1 MSSNTDPAQAEA
13 KSQPASTQ
21 EQTDAHATETTA
33 EPQAGYRFWLAF
45 WSLALTNLAAA
56 FDATTLS
63 VALPK
68 ISSELGGSSTE
79 AFWAGTSYLLA
90 TTAMMLI
97 WVTVSDT
104 LGRRIAILTAL
115 VVFAAGAII
124 CAVASNWTTML
135 AGRTIQ
141 GVGCGGVV
149 GLTVVLITD
158 LVPLRRRGK
167 LYALISVV
175 WAVGGPIGPIIG
187 GVLSQKGAW
196 RWIFWMNLPIV
207 AVGMAGIAVFLRLS
221 HRQRAIGEAL
231 RCFDFAGSALFVA
244 SATALLMPITWG
256 GTQYPWS
263 SWQTLVPLLLGILG
277 IVAFGFYEKWSQ
289 SRWPNISQLVPL
301 NIFSN
306 HSVLLLFACSTLHGL
321 VLYSFVY
328 YMPEYFQGVKLYSPI
343 VSGVAALPQTVTIVP
358 CAAFVG
364 VVVGLTGRYRWAVW
378 AGWLLVSGGCGLLVL
393 LDAHTSVAQWI
404 FLQAVSGLGIGL
416 LFPSISLAVQASVPE
431 SSVSTAATLVLFFR
445 SMGQALGVAIGSAIL
460 ENQLQLRWEKIPGHE
475 LHGSG
480 SKPGDIM
487 ALVSLLKQL
496 PRDDPFTVHARDALA
511 ASFQVIWIASCALS
525 GVRFLAMLPL
535 KEYDMNREHASTQ
548 RFQHDTAEQVKESK
562 QDKRVMAAAH

>member
-1 MSSNTDPAQAEA
+1 
-13 KSQPASTQ
+13 
-21 EQTDAHATETTA
+21 
-33 EPQAGYRFWLAF
+33 
-45 WSLALTNLAAA
+45 
-56 FDATTLS
+56 
-63 VALPK
+63 
-68 ISSELGGSSTE
+68 
-79 AFWAGTSYLLA
+79 
-90 TTAMMLI
+90 MMLI

-277 IVAFGFYEKWSQ
+277 IVAFGFYE
-289 SRWPNISQLVPL
+289 
-301 NIFSN
+301 
-306 HSVLLLFACSTLHGL
+306 
-321 VLYSFVY
+321 
-328 YMPEYFQGVKLYSPI
+328 
-343 VSGVAALPQTVTIVP
+343 
-358 CAAFVG
+358 
-364 VVVGLTGRYRWAVW
+364 
-378 AGWLLVSGGCGLLVL
+378 
-393 LDAHTSVAQWI
+393 
-404 FLQAVSGLGIGL
+404 
-416 LFPSISLAVQASVPE
+416 
-431 SSVSTAATLVLFFR
+431 
-445 SMGQALGVAIGSAIL
+445 
-460 ENQLQLRWEKIPGHE
+460 
-475 LHGSG
+475 
-480 SKPGDIM
+480 
-487 ALVSLLKQL
+487 
-496 PRDDPFTVHARDALA
+496 
-511 ASFQVIWIASCALS
+511 
-525 GVRFLAMLPL
+525 
-535 KEYDMNREHASTQ
+535 
-548 RFQHDTAEQVKESK
+548 
-562 QDKRVMAAAH
+562 